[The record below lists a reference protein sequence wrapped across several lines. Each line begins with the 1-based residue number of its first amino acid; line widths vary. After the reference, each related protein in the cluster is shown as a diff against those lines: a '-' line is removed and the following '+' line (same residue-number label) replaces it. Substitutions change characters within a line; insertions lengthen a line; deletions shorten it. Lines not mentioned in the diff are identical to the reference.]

1 MRRSGQVIT
10 MDCVVKRKGCQ
21 RLAKIALEERFQKSE
36 ASSNAQTTCFELSLE
51 LAHSNIHFFA

>member
-10 MDCVVKRKGCQ
+10 MDCVVNRKGCQ
-21 RLAKIALEERFQKSE
+21 RLAKIALEERFQKSV

-51 LAHSNIHFFA
+51 LA